1 MHVPTCKLQCCQ
13 ALSRVTLL
21 AMETFK
27 IEYSTKNIPQPS
39 KHEFKIELIFKV
51 ESVIK
56 GMRWKTLEF
65 LGKLDSTEK
74 ETYSF
79 NSCQCPPIVDE
90 LSDFEN

>member
-1 MHVPTCKLQCCQ
+1 
-13 ALSRVTLL
+13 
-21 AMETFK
+21 METFK
-27 IEYSTKNIPQPS
+27 IEYSTKNIPRPS